1 MTRRRRG
8 RRPGE
13 PEPPGSTGQPRVTP
27 DGRPDSRASR
37 QPGGYTPPASP
48 LTRWQGY
55 PLGARGGAGQRGS
68 GTPGNA
74 ARGRWSADSAGARGE
89 RRRFVP
95 NGNSAAATPA
105 RRYGEERPRRF
116 QDDRPTAPGSTPPR
130 PATGT
135 KIDAFELFCAY
146 HLGITPDGG
155 YRIQNIHEV
164 ARRFGINAAEL
175 RQVLTEY
182 GMAAD
187 DIVHSGFDLPSAQ
200 VDIMVAPEGVSRR
213 ELARPLY
220 DEFRDAPKQTRNW
233 AREME
238 DAQRQIDET
247 IGRDGRW
254 SPAPRDRTG
263 KQ

>member
-1 MTRRRRG
+1 MARRGRG

-13 PEPPGSTGQPRVTP
+13 REFSGEAGQPRVSP
-27 DGRPDSRASR
+27 DGRPDPRAPR
-37 QPGGYTPPASP
+37 QPGAYTPPPSP

-55 PLGARGGAGQRGS
+55 ASGARGGAQQHPGGS
-68 GTPGNA
+68 GNA
-74 ARGRWSADSAGARGE
+74 RRKHWSPNSAGAGARDE
-89 RRRFVP
+89 RRRFSP
-95 NGNSAAATPA
+95 SGIEITAGPP
-105 RRYGEERPRRF
+105 RRTGEGRPPRPREERPV
-116 QDDRPTAPGSTPPR
+116 APR
-130 PATGT
+130 PSSAPSTM
-135 KIDAFELFCAY
+135 DAFELFCAY

-164 ARRFGINAAEL
+164 ARRFGTNAAEL
-175 RQVLTEY
+175 RQILAGY

-200 VDIMVAPEGVSRR
+200 VDIMVAPEGISRR

-220 DEFRDAPKQTRNW
+220 DEFRSAPKQTRDW
-233 AREME
+233 TREME

-254 SPAPRDRTG
+254 SPTPRDPAG
-263 KQ
+263 KQS